1 MTGVFFVLG
10 VVGVAVR
17 IDETGV
23 VGRDLDGLNA
33 VSVRTRGRETE
44 DGICAVSLCEETL
57 FVADFVV
64 RAGFRADSSC
74 RSRARRR
81 VSFVR
86 PERLN
91 DGVCGGMT

>member
-1 MTGVFFVLG
+1 
-10 VVGVAVR
+10 VAAR

-33 VSVRTRGRETE
+33 VSVRTRGRETD
-44 DGICAVSLCEETL
+44 DGICAVGLCEDTL
-57 FVADFVV
+57 FVVDFVA
-64 RAGFRADSSC
+64 RAGFLADSSC

-91 DGVCGGMT
+91 EGVCGGMT